1 MKGGYGETPG
11 KQGWDPA
18 FPFFDIA
25 LECPR
30 LDGGYALLMRTQ
42 ICSKESRY
50 VRRFIVL
57 ALGLWCSLPVL
68 AQAQQTAAGPAVAP
82 TITLVLPSLKN
93 LFEDMKV
100 PFDLAQDKKG
110 YDTLV
115 DTLEVFLV
123 GIERDKPVGVRVI
136 SGGDAMH
143 PALSIPVLLPPKGVV
158 GDPKGDPNFKKL
170 RDNLWDLDLKTAPP
184 PDPAYIRQIPT
195 PIRTKLPGLKLGPGE
210 RLMFG
215 GRDGYM
221 GRDAQA
227 VHIATEL
234 SEIRGLKGLV
244 AWDFPAGTDL
254 AVTLDGKAQKPE
266 NRLKA
271 FAKIRSEMLGAVKQ
285 KADEAESAFAL
296 REAGLRQLVDELQ
309 RFYAESGE
317 IQMLLTVD
325 GEKKNSSATLALTA
339 LPGTELEESA
349 KLVKP
354 EPSKYALISTKDAAV
369 VFTGHLPLDPLR
381 KKHAGELHSVIQ
393 KHVEHLIDSDKAKP
407 DAEKTADKS
416 ALGILFSA
424 IKDVA
429 TQGELTGALR
439 SWATGGGKL
448 DTVGVLKVA
457 STDPYAALLKGLQDA
472 GGPITVAM
480 SAEKQDDVEIHKI
493 VSPGAAKQFAEIIGA
508 DGAIYIGLAA
518 NELWYAAGDG
528 VLPRLKAAITESRG
542 AVGAASAPLAMS
554 VRIGPLTEF
563 VNSYTKRNPLP
574 ERPKAAPA
582 AKPAPKTGGDGGS
595 KRPALPAA
603 QRDTTKSPLEN
614 LQTLMGDM
622 DLQKLATEAFQGT
635 DDTVAVSLTEVDGK
649 IRLDTK
655 VDSGLLRFLGTV
667 MSKFVKDNLSDE

>member
-1 MKGGYGETPG
+1 MRGG
-11 KQGWDPA
+11 WN
-18 FPFFDIA
+18 
-25 LECPR
+25 
-30 LDGGYALLMRTQ
+30 GGYALLMRPQ

-57 ALGLWCSLPVL
+57 ALGLCFSLPAL
-68 AQAQQTAAGPAVAP
+68 ARAQQTAAGPAVAP

-136 SGGDAMH
+136 SGGEALH

-158 GDPKGDPNFKKL
+158 GDPKSDPNFKKL

-195 PIRTKLPGLKLGPGE
+195 QIRTKLPGLKLGAGE

-234 SEIRGLKGLV
+234 PELRSLKGLV
-244 AWDFPAGTDL
+244 SWNFPAGTDL

-271 FAKIRSEMLGAVKQ
+271 FAKLRSELLGAAKK
-285 KADEAESAFAL
+285 KADEAETAFAL
-296 REAGLRQLVDELQ
+296 REAGLRQIVDELQ

-325 GEKKNSSATLALTA
+325 GAAKNSSTILTLTA

-354 EPSKYALISTKDAAV
+354 APSKYALISQKDASV

-381 KKHAGELHSVIQ
+381 KKHAGELHSIIE
-393 KHVEHLIDSDKAKP
+393 KHVEHLIDSDQGKS
-407 DAEKTADKS
+407 DAEKKADKS
-416 ALGILFSA
+416 ALGILFTA

-429 TQGELTGALR
+429 AQAELTGALR
-439 SWATGGGKL
+439 SWPTGGGKF

-457 STDPYAALLKGLQDA
+457 STEPYTALLKGLQES
-472 GGPITVAM
+472 GGPITVTVA
-480 SAEKQDDVEIHKI
+480 AEKQEDVEIHKL
-493 VSPGAAKQFAEIIGA
+493 VSPGAAKQFTEIIGA
-508 DGAIYIGLAA
+508 DGAIYIGLAE

-528 VLPRLKAAITESRG
+528 VLPRLKSAITESRG
-542 AVGAASAPLAMS
+542 AVGGPSSPLALA
-554 VRIGPLTEF
+554 VRVGPLTEF
-563 VNSYTKRNPLP
+563 VNSYTKRNPIP

-582 AKPAPKTGGDGGS
+582 TKPAVKAGGDGGA
-595 KRPALPAA
+595 KRPALPNA
-603 QRDTTKSPLEN
+603 QRDTSKSPLEN
-614 LQTLMGDM
+614 LQALMGDM
-622 DLQKLATEAFQGT
+622 DLQKLATEAFRGT
-635 DDTVAVSLTEVDGK
+635 DDTVSLEMTEADGK
-649 IRLDTK
+649 VRVDAK

>member
-1 MKGGYGETPG
+1 
-11 KQGWDPA
+11 
-18 FPFFDIA
+18 
-25 LECPR
+25 
-30 LDGGYALLMRTQ
+30 MRPQ

-57 ALGLWCSLPVL
+57 ALGLWFSLP
-68 AQAQQTAAGPAVAP
+68 AIASAQQTAAGPAVAP

-136 SGGDAMH
+136 SGGEAMH

-158 GDPKGDPNFKKL
+158 GDPKSDPNFKKL

-195 PIRTKLPGLKLGPGE
+195 QIRTKLPGLKLSPGE

-234 SEIRGLKGLV
+234 PEVRGLKGLV
-244 AWDFPAGTDL
+244 SWSFPAGTDL

-266 NRLKA
+266 TRLKA
-271 FAKIRSEMLGAVKQ
+271 FAKLRSELLGAVKK

-296 REAGLRQLVDELQ
+296 REAGLRQIVDELQ
-309 RFYAESGE
+309 RFYAESSE

-325 GEKKNSSATLALTA
+325 GAAKNSSTSLTLTA

-354 EPSKYALISTKDAAV
+354 EPSKYALIGTKDASV

-381 KKHAGELHSVIQ
+381 KKHAGELQSIIE
-393 KHVEHLIDSDKAKP
+393 KHVEHLIDSDKAKS
-407 DAEKTADKS
+407 DAEKKADKS
-416 ALGILFSA
+416 ALGILFAA

-429 TQGELTGALR
+429 AQAELTGALR
-439 SWATGGGKL
+439 SWPTGGGKF

-457 STDPYAALLKGLQDA
+457 ATEPYTALLKGLQEA
-472 GGPITVAM
+472 GGPITVTLA
-480 SAEKQDDVEIHKI
+480 AEKQEDVEIHKL
-493 VSPGAAKQFAEIIGA
+493 VSPGAAKQFAEIIGT

-528 VLPRLKAAITESRG
+528 VLPRLKSAIAESRG
-542 AVGAASAPLAMS
+542 AVGAPSAPLALS
-554 VRIGPLTEF
+554 VRVGPLTEF

-574 ERPKAAPA
+574 ERPKAAA
-582 AKPAPKTGGDGGS
+582 AVKPAPKAGGDTGS
-595 KRPALPAA
+595 KRPALPSA

-614 LQTLMGDM
+614 LQALMGDM
-622 DLQKLATEAFQGT
+622 DLQKLATDAFQGT
-635 DDTVAVSLTEVDGK
+635 DDTVSLLMTEADGK
-649 IRLDTK
+649 VQVEAK